1 MEHLIE
7 TKRLSLQ
14 IDSLKGQKQIILKDI
29 HLSINHGEFVTIMGP
44 SGCGKTSLLYQLS
57 GIESASTGEIKY
69 KGSLL
74 SEMTDKQ
81 LTALRLTDMGFVF
94 QHSHLLKNLNLFDN
108 IIVAAYLTKKKP
120 RKEVN
125 ERARYLMAKLDIDHL
140 ADRYLSEVSG
150 GQLQRVSICRAL
162 MNEPDILFADEPTGA
177 LNSNATKEV
186 MNIFSKIHSEGAT
199 LLLVT
204 HDPKVA
210 LRSERIMFMNDG
222 EITTSLHL
230 GRYDD
235 ESTAEKRETR
245 LNQWLQDLG
254 F

>member
-7 TKRLSLQ
+7 TKRLSFQ
-14 IDSLKGQKQIILKDI
+14 IDSFKGQKQIILKNI
-29 HLSINHGEFVTIMGP
+29 YLSIKTGEFVTIMGP

-57 GIESASTGEIKY
+57 GIETDSTGEIKY
-69 KGSLL
+69 KGRLL
-74 SEMTDKQ
+74 SGMTDKQ

-108 IIVAAYLTKKKP
+108 IIAAAYLAQKRP
-120 RKEVN
+120 RTEVN
-125 ERARYLMAKLDIDHL
+125 KRAQYLMEQLDIDHL
-140 ADRYLSEVSG
+140 ANRYLTEVSG
-150 GQLQRVSICRAL
+150 GQLQRAAICRAL

-177 LNSNATKEV
+177 LNSHATKDV
-186 MNIFSKIHSEGAT
+186 MDIFSKIHSEGAT

-222 EITTSLHL
+222 EIADSLHL
-230 GRYDD
+230 GKYD
-235 ESTAEKRETR
+235 ESTAEKREIR

>member
-7 TKRLSLQ
+7 TKRLSFQ
-14 IDSLKGQKQIILKDI
+14 IDSFKGQKQTILQNI
-29 HLSINHGEFVTIMGP
+29 YLSIKTGEFVTIMGP

-57 GIESASTGEIKY
+57 GIETASTGEIKY
-69 KGSLL
+69 KGCLL
-74 SEMTDKQ
+74 SGMTDKQ
-81 LTALRLTDMGFVF
+81 LSALRLTDMGFVF

-108 IIVAAYLTKKKP
+108 IIVAAYLAQKRP
-120 RKEVN
+120 RTEVN
-125 ERARYLMAKLDIDHL
+125 KRAQYLMEQLDIDHL
-140 ADRYLSEVSG
+140 ANRYLTEVSG
-150 GQLQRVSICRAL
+150 GQLQRAAICRAL

-177 LNSNATKEV
+177 LNSHATKDV
-186 MNIFSKIHSEGAT
+186 MDIFLKIHSEGAT

-222 EITTSLHL
+222 EIADSLHL
-230 GRYDD
+230 GKYD
-235 ESTAEKRETR
+235 ESTAEKREMR

>member
-29 HLSINHGEFVTIMGP
+29 HLSIKPGEFVTIMGP

-57 GIESASTGEIKY
+57 GIETASTGEIKY
-69 KGSLL
+69 KGRLL

-108 IIVAAYLTKKKP
+108 IIAAAYLTKKKL

-125 ERARYLMAKLDIDHL
+125 ERARYLMEKLDIDHL

-150 GQLQRVSICRAL
+150 GQLQSAL
-162 MNEPDILFADEPTGA
+162 
-177 LNSNATKEV
+177 SV
-186 MNIFSKIHSEGAT
+186 
-199 LLLVT
+199 
-204 HDPKVA
+204 
-210 LRSERIMFMNDG
+210 ER
-222 EITTSLHL
+222 L
-230 GRYDD
+230 
-235 ESTAEKRETR
+235 
-245 LNQWLQDLG
+245 
-254 F
+254 

>member
-7 TKRLSLQ
+7 TKRLSLH
-14 IDSLKGQKQIILKDI
+14 INSLKGQKQTILKDI
-29 HLSINHGEFVTIMGP
+29 HLSIKHGEFVTIMGP

-57 GIESASTGEIKY
+57 GIETASTGEIEY
-69 KGSLL
+69 KSRSL

-81 LTALRLTDMGFVF
+81 LTALRLTEMGFVF

-108 IIVAAYLTKKKP
+108 IIAAAYLTKKKP
-120 RKEVN
+120 RQELN
-125 ERARYLMAKLDIDHL
+125 ERAQYLMKKLDIDHL
-140 ADRYLSEVSG
+140 ANRYLTEVSG
-150 GQLQRVSICRAL
+150 GQLQRAAICRAL

-177 LNSNATKEV
+177 LNSSTTKEV
-186 MNIFSKIHSEGAT
+186 MNIFSMIHAEGAT

-210 LRSERIMFMNDG
+210 LHSERIMFMNDG
-222 EITTSLHL
+222 EIVASLQL
-230 GRYDD
+230 GRYDH
-235 ESTAEKRETR
+235 STAENREMR
-245 LNQWLQDLG
+245 LNQWLQDLD

>member
-7 TKRLSLQ
+7 TKRLSLH
-14 IDSLKGQKQIILKDI
+14 INSLKGQKQTILKDI
-29 HLSINHGEFVTIMGP
+29 HVSIKHGEFMTIMGP

-57 GIESASTGEIKY
+57 GIETASTGEIEY
-69 KGSLL
+69 KGRSL

-81 LTALRLTDMGFVF
+81 LTALRLTEMGFVF

-108 IIVAAYLTKKKP
+108 IIAAAYLAKKKP
-120 RKEVN
+120 RQELN
-125 ERARYLMAKLDIDHL
+125 ERAQYLMKKLDIDHL
-140 ADRYLSEVSG
+140 ANRYLTEVSG
-150 GQLQRVSICRAL
+150 GQLQRAAICRAL

-177 LNSNATKEV
+177 LNSSTTKEV
-186 MNIFSKIHSEGAT
+186 MNIFSMIHAEGAT

-222 EITTSLHL
+222 EIVASLQL
-230 GRYDD
+230 GRYDH
-235 ESTAEKRETR
+235 STAENREMR

>member
-7 TKRLSLQ
+7 TKQLSLQ
-14 IDSLKGQKQIILKDI
+14 FDSLKGQKQTILKNI
-29 HLSINHGEFVTIMGP
+29 HLLIKPGEFVTIMGP

-57 GIESASTGEIKY
+57 GIETASTGEIKY
-69 KGSLL
+69 KDQLL

-81 LTALRLTDMGFVF
+81 LTALRLTEMGFVF
-94 QHSHLLKNLNLFDN
+94 QHNHLLKNLNLFDN
-108 IIVAAYLTKKKP
+108 IIAAAYLAKKRP

-125 ERARYLMAKLDIDHL
+125 ERAKQLMEKLDIDHL

-150 GQLQRVSICRAL
+150 GQLQRASICRAL

-177 LNSNATKEV
+177 LNSSTTTEV
-186 MNIFSKIHSEGAT
+186 MNIFSKIHSEGT
-199 LLLVT
+199 TMLLVT

-222 EITTSLHL
+222 EIVANLNLGNYDSL
-230 GRYDD
+230 
-235 ESTAEKRETR
+235 AVEKREAI
-245 LNQWLQDLG
+245 LNKWLQDLG

>member
-7 TKRLSLQ
+7 TQQLSLH
-14 IDSLKGQKQIILKDI
+14 IDSIKGQKQTILKNI
-29 HLSINHGEFVTIMGP
+29 HLSIKRGEFVTIMGP

-57 GIESASTGEIKY
+57 GIEKASTGEIKY
-69 KGSLL
+69 KGRSL

-81 LTALRLTDMGFVF
+81 LTALRLTEMGFVF

-108 IIVAAYLTKKKP
+108 IITAAYLAKKKT
-120 RKEVN
+120 RQELN
-125 ERARYLMAKLDIDHL
+125 ERAQYLMEKLDIDHL
-140 ADRYLSEVSG
+140 ANRYLTEVSG
-150 GQLQRVSICRAL
+150 GQLQRAAICRAL

-177 LNSNATKEV
+177 LNSSTTKEV
-186 MNIFSKIHSEGAT
+186 MNIFSSIHSEGAT

-222 EITTSLHL
+222 EIVASLQL
-230 GRYDD
+230 GRYDH
-235 ESTAEKRETR
+235 STAENREMR